1 MLSVFDV
8 WIVHLPAGRQSRPRD
23 RLRCHCRGGDG
34 QVRSKLC
41 HWSCWLGKV
50 PRLRTDFV
58 KMFLTPAFQMQLSSQ
73 ILCLTTIYVSLA
85 SMARRLERLHLSN
98 HLCLSQH
105 CPAFSWWGWES
116 SSDGPCSWW
125 DRSWGPYR
133 SSPTTSWCHFWTAG
147 YPYGGVSYSILGP
160 NLPFLL
166 LALLAL
172 MLLLTQVMVM
182 WWQLHRPQSLF

>member
-1 MLSVFDV
+1 MRDSLPPDRLPEYFSCLHIQHITYKYILLVFVLHMTSVFVLIIKITIIMLSVFDV
-8 WIVHLPAGRQSRPRD
+8 WIVHLPAGRQSRPRA

-41 HWSCWLGKV
+41 HWPCWLGKV

-105 CPAFSWWGWES
+105 CPAFS
-116 SSDGPCSWW
+116 
-125 DRSWGPYR
+125 
-133 SSPTTSWCHFWTAG
+133 
-147 YPYGGVSYSILGP
+147 
-160 NLPFLL
+160 
-166 LALLAL
+166 
-172 MLLLTQVMVM
+172 
-182 WWQLHRPQSLF
+182 